1 MTENTEKQ
9 IVDTLFGKQEEQA
22 AAAFDYAEALPHV
35 LFGADNQAA
44 LPLIQVP
51 LYTPVVVEQDKI
63 AVLIPYLDELSLFE
77 KRWGCA
83 LKAEENRDEWC
94 DRVNTDL
101 IPVLNDVRAVCER
114 ENILHPRA
122 VYVYMRAKAEGDSVN
137 FYKADGKTVAA
148 TINFKRR
155 ADGISL
161 ADKFSQETFS
171 TVAVVAVTVGKNAG
185 DVAKKWLLLGQD
197 AEYGCLDG
205 FVRET
210 VRAMTEYTA
219 EKINREGCCT
229 GNVYPLDAQE
239 GKIAAALVREAAA
252 EKIGITYGANHM
264 LAPQYSAL
272 ALVLPN

>member
-9 IVDTLFGKQEEQA
+9 IVDTLFGKQEEQLSPG
-22 AAAFDYAEALPHV
+22 FDYADELPHV
-35 LFGADNQAA
+35 LFGSDSQAV

-51 LYTPVVVEQDKI
+51 LYAPTIVEQDKI
-63 AVLIPYLDELSLFE
+63 AALIPYLDELSLFE
-77 KRWGCA
+77 KRWGCT
-83 LKAEENRDEWC
+83 LKDEESRDEWC
-94 DRVNTDL
+94 ERVNTDL

-114 ENILHPRA
+114 ENILRPRA
-122 VYVYMRAKAEGDSVN
+122 AYVYMQAKADGDSVD

-155 ADGISL
+155 ADGVSL
-161 ADKFSQETFS
+161 ADKFSPETFS
-171 TVAVVAVTVGKNAG
+171 TVAVAAVTMGKNAG

-205 FVRET
+205 FVREM
-210 VRAMTEYTA
+210 VRAMAEYTA
-219 EKINREGCCT
+219 EKINRDGCCT
-229 GNVYPLDAQE
+229 GNVYPLDAEE
-239 GKIAAALVREAAA
+239 GKTVSALAREAAA
-252 EKIGITYGANHM
+252 DKVGITYGANHM